1 MYSFF
6 EVLEWHLCGHD
17 GCLSD
22 DNGYSNEFIQ
32 KSNVLFNCIKKNKK
46 FREAAHTIIKNFKNE
61 IGWQFFNSV
70 ENNLSYSPFSP
81 YSNHEKMFR
90 DIEKIIIKYVLTLIK
105 KERVNYYYNPTE
117 KKLYKEKN
125 KLEKIETQMKRKIN
139 HIEKLKS
146 NLQNSDFF
154 AKKLDKILK

>member
-1 MYSFF
+1 MRTSFF
-6 EVLEWHLCGHD
+6 KVLKERSSGSDWD
-17 GCLSD
+17 NLSD
-22 DNGYSNEFIQ
+22 DYGYSNEFIQ
-32 KSNVLFNCIKKNKK
+32 KSNVLFDCIKKNKK
-46 FREAAHTIIKNFKNE
+46 FRETAYTIIKNFKNE
-61 IGWQFFNSV
+61 IGWQFINSV
-70 ENNLSYSPFSP
+70 ENNLSD
-81 YSNHEKMFR
+81 SNYEKMFR
-90 DIEKIIIKYVLTLIK
+90 DIEKIAITYALTLIK
-105 KERVNYYYNPTE
+105 KERVNYYYYPTE

>member
-1 MYSFF
+1 MRTSFF
-6 EVLEWHLCGHD
+6 KVLKECSSGSDWD
-17 GCLSD
+17 NLSD
-22 DNGYSNEFIQ
+22 DYGYSNEFIQ
-32 KSNVLFNCIKKNKK
+32 KSNVLFDCIKKNKM
-46 FREAAHTIIKNFKNE
+46 FREAAHTIIKNFENE
-61 IGWQFFNSV
+61 IGWLFFDTV
-70 ENNLSYSPFSP
+70 ENNLSYSP

-90 DIEKIIIKYVLTLIK
+90 DIEKIAITYALTLIK
-105 KERVNYYYNPTE
+105 KERVNYYYYPTE

-139 HIEKLKS
+139 HIEKLKL

>member
-6 EVLEWHLCGHD
+6 EVLEWHLRGSD

-22 DNGYSNEFIQ
+22 NNGYSNEFIQ
-32 KSNVLFNCIKKNKK
+32 KSNAFFDCIKKNKMFK
-46 FREAAHTIIKNFKNE
+46 EAAYTIIKNFENE
-61 IGWQFFNSV
+61 IGWQFFNTV
-70 ENNLSYSPFSP
+70 KYNLSG
-81 YSNHEKMFR
+81 SNHRKMFR
-90 DIEKIIIKYVLTLIK
+90 DIEKIIIKYALTLIK
-105 KERVNYYYNPTE
+105 KERVNYYYYPTE

-139 HIEKLKS
+139 HIDKLKS

>member
-1 MYSFF
+1 MRTSFF
-6 EVLEWHLCGHD
+6 KVLKERSSGSDWD
-17 GCLSD
+17 NLSD
-22 DNGYSNEFIQ
+22 DYGYSNEFIQ
-32 KSNVLFNCIKKNKK
+32 KSNVLFDCIKKNKK
-46 FREAAHTIIKNFKNE
+46 FREAAHTIIKNFANE
-61 IGWQFFNSV
+61 IGWLFFDTV
-70 ENNLSYSPFSP
+70 KYNLSG
-81 YSNHEKMFR
+81 SNHRKMFR
-90 DIEKIIIKYVLTLIK
+90 DIEKIAITYALTLIK
-105 KERVNYYYNPTE
+105 KERVNYYYYPTE

>member
-1 MYSFF
+1 MRTSFF
-6 EVLEWHLCGHD
+6 KVLKERSSGSDWD
-17 GCLSD
+17 NLSD
-22 DNGYSNEFIQ
+22 DYGYSNEFIQ
-32 KSNVLFNCIKKNKK
+32 KSNVLFDCIKKNKK
-46 FREAAHTIIKNFKNE
+46 FREAAHTIIKNFENE
-61 IGWQFFNSV
+61 IGWLFFDTV
-70 ENNLSYSPFSP
+70 KYNLSG
-81 YSNHEKMFR
+81 SNHRKMFR
-90 DIEKIIIKYVLTLIK
+90 DIEKIAITYALTLIK
-105 KERVNYYYNPTE
+105 KERVNYYYYPTE

>member
-1 MYSFF
+1 MYSFLR
-6 EVLEWHLCGHD
+6 VLKERCSGYDWHSIDKSD
-17 GCLSD
+17 GYSD
-22 DNGYSNEFIQ
+22 DFIQ
-32 KSNVLFNCIKKNKK
+32 KSNVLFDCIKKNKM
-46 FREAAHTIIKNFKNE
+46 FREAAYTIIKNFENE
-61 IGWQFFNSV
+61 IGWQFFNTV
-70 ENNLSYSPFSP
+70 KYNLSG
-81 YSNHEKMFR
+81 SNHRKMFR
-90 DIEKIIIKYVLTLIK
+90 DIEKNAITYALTLIK
-105 KERVNYYYNPTE
+105 KERVNYYYYPTE

>member
-17 GCLSD
+17 GCLSV

-32 KSNVLFNCIKKNKK
+32 KSNVLFDCIKKNKK
-46 FREAAHTIIKNFKNE
+46 FRETAYTIIKNFKNE
-61 IGWQFFNSV
+61 IGWQFINSV
-70 ENNLSYSPFSP
+70 ENNLSYSPF
-81 YSNHEKMFR
+81 NHEKMFR

-105 KERVNYYYNPTE
+105 NECGNFHTGQYHMAQN
-117 KKLYKEKN
+117 KLSAEKN
-125 KLEKIETQMKRKIN
+125 KLEEIETQMKRKIN
-139 HIEKLKS
+139 HIEKLKL

>member
-6 EVLEWHLCGHD
+6 EVLEWHLRGSD

-22 DNGYSNEFIQ
+22 NNGYSNEFIQ
-32 KSNVLFNCIKKNKK
+32 KSNVLFDCIKKNKK

-70 ENNLSYSPFSP
+70 ENNLSYSPF
-81 YSNHEKMFR
+81 NHEKMFR

-105 KERVNYYYNPTE
+105 NECGNFHTGQYHMAQN
-117 KKLYKEKN
+117 KLSAEKN
-125 KLEKIETQMKRKIN
+125 KLEEIETQMKRKIN
-139 HIEKLKS
+139 HIEKLKL

>member
-70 ENNLSYSPFSP
+70 ENNLSYSPF
-81 YSNHEKMFR
+81 NHEKMFR
-90 DIEKIIIKYVLTLIK
+90 DIEKIAIIYALTLIK
-105 KERVNYYYNPTE
+105 KERVNYYYYPTE

-139 HIEKLKS
+139 HIEKLKL

>member
-6 EVLEWHLCGHD
+6 EVLEWHLRGSD

-22 DNGYSNEFIQ
+22 NNGYSNEFIQ
-32 KSNVLFNCIKKNKK
+32 KSNVLFDCIKKNKM
-46 FREAAHTIIKNFKNE
+46 FREAAYTIIKNFENE
-61 IGWQFFNSV
+61 IGWQFFNTV
-70 ENNLSYSPFSP
+70 KYNLSG
-81 YSNHEKMFR
+81 SNHRKMFR
-90 DIEKIIIKYVLTLIK
+90 DIEKIIIKYALTLIK
-105 KERVNYYYNPTE
+105 KERVNYYYYPTE

-146 NLQNSDFF
+146 N
-154 AKKLDKILK
+154 

>member
-1 MYSFF
+1 MCFF
-6 EVLEWHLCGHD
+6 KVLEWRLSGFAWHSVDKSD
-17 GCLSD
+17 GYSD
-22 DNGYSNEFIQ
+22 DFIQ
-32 KSNVLFNCIKKNKK
+32 KSNAFFDCIKKNKM
-46 FREAAHTIIKNFKNE
+46 FREAAYTIIKNFENE
-61 IGWQFFNSV
+61 IGWQFFNTV
-70 ENNLSYSPFSP
+70 KYNLSG
-81 YSNHEKMFR
+81 SNHRKMFR
-90 DIEKIIIKYVLTLIK
+90 DIEKIAITYALTLIK
-105 KERVNYYYNPTE
+105 KERVNYYYYPTE

>member
-32 KSNVLFNCIKKNKK
+32 KSNVLFDCIKKNKK

-70 ENNLSYSPFSP
+70 ENNLSYSPF
-81 YSNHEKMFR
+81 NHEKMFR

-105 KERVNYYYNPTE
+105 NECGNFHTGQYHMAQN
-117 KKLYKEKN
+117 KLSAEKN
-125 KLEKIETQMKRKIN
+125 KLEEIETQMKRKIN
-139 HIEKLKS
+139 HIEKLKL
-146 NLQNSDFF
+146 NLQDSDFF

>member
-6 EVLEWHLCGHD
+6 EVLEWHLRGSD

-22 DNGYSNEFIQ
+22 NNGYSNEFIQ
-32 KSNVLFNCIKKNKK
+32 KSNAFFDCIKKNKM
-46 FREAAHTIIKNFKNE
+46 FREAAYTIIKNFENE
-61 IGWQFFNSV
+61 IGWQFFNTV
-70 ENNLSYSPFSP
+70 KYNLSG
-81 YSNHEKMFR
+81 SNHRKMFR
-90 DIEKIIIKYVLTLIK
+90 DIEKIAITYALTLIK
-105 KERVNYYYNPTE
+105 KERVNYYYYPTE